1 MNEESPRNHQ
11 GALPAVASEL
21 KVRPLRARERGAA
34 LRYLDR
40 AARLNLSL
48 IDLVLRMGR
57 PSKRGEGRPELIA
70 AYRGRELV
78 GVAALHPAMTLD
90 ASAGRE
96 VVEAFF
102 PFLAGVG
109 SGLVKS
115 SEEVVGP
122 LWEWLHAHGRQAL
135 LDRIETGYT
144 LEPHHARLVEAG
156 RGVRVRPARGRDLDL
171 LVEAARASLREESR
185 PDPFK
190 GDPVGFRR
198 WVRGR
203 VPRATVAEVE
213 RGVRFVGYADVQ
225 CERGWL
231 LQGIYTWPRYRR
243 RGLAAAGVSE
253 LCRNAFAS
261 AADHVQLSVVEGN
274 TAAEG
279 LYERLGF
286 RPFARLRTILF
297 R

>member
-1 MNEESPRNHQ
+1 MDATVV
-11 GALPAVASEL
+11 GEL
-21 KVRPLRARERGAA
+21 KVRPLGGRDRGAA

-40 AARLNLSL
+40 APRLNLPL
-48 IDLVLRMGR
+48 IDLVLRLGTPAR
-57 PSKRGEGRPELIA
+57 RGEGRAELLA
-70 AYRGRELV
+70 AFKGREMV
-78 GVAALHPAMTLD
+78 GVAALQPSMTLD
-90 ASAGRE
+90 AAIGRE
-96 VVEAFF
+96 ALKAFF
-102 PFLAGVG
+102 PYLAGVR

-115 SEEVVGP
+115 SEELVEP
-122 LWEWLHAHGRQAL
+122 LWEWLRSQGRHAL
-135 LDRIETGYT
+135 LDRIETGYA
-144 LEPHHARLVEAG
+144 LEASHARLVDAEGDFLVREARSG
-156 RGVRVRPARGRDLDL
+156 DLDL
-171 LVEAARASLREESR
+171 LVDAARASLREEGR

-203 VPRATVAEVE
+203 VSRATVAEAE
-213 RGVRFVGYADVQ
+213 RAVRFVGYADVQ

-231 LQGIYTWPRYRR
+231 LQGIYTWPRFRR
-243 RGLAAAGVSE
+243 RGLAAAGVSV
-253 LCRNAFAS
+253 LCRRAFAA